1 MMKPQIITFLTS
13 KGGAGRTTAV
23 MAIASAIVETGKYR
37 PLVIDASREVLGPR
51 REPTLSIW
59 HRVMQ
64 RCGVS
69 KDQLGYRQVK
79 THEELSCIISAESEK
94 RLLARSPILIDTSAR
109 LDDLDLAATDHADV
123 IISPFMDAL
132 TAQRIS
138 VALDPLDIRKPIYGL
153 RCGHALEESE
163 DRAVSAA
170 FSAGRLFQ
178 HGLPDSDILSEI
190 SIGGHIPDMCL
201 KRSLEH
207 AHEPLTSEVR
217 RTAIREANAM
227 RAELKRLENEV
238 MLALDGYELR
248 PRNPRP
254 RRHPLPLHK
263 LATHLTI

>member
-1 MMKPQIITFLTS
+1 MKPQIITFLAP

-23 MAIASAIVETGKYR
+23 MALASAIVETGNFR
-37 PLVIDASREVLGPR
+37 PLVIDASREVHGGR

-69 KDQLGYRQVK
+69 KDQIGFRQVR
-79 THEELSCIISAESEK
+79 THEELSRIISAETEK
-94 RLLARSPILIDTSAR
+94 PLLARSPILIDTSAR
-109 LDDLDLAATDHADV
+109 LDDLDLAAADHADV

-138 VALDPLDIRKPIYGL
+138 VALDPLDIKKPIFGL

-163 DRAVSAA
+163 DSAVSAA

-178 HGLPDSDILSEI
+178 HGMPNSDILSEI

-201 KRSLEH
+201 KRSVEH
-207 AHEPLTSEVR
+207 AHEPLMSEVR
-217 RTAIREANAM
+217 RTATREIIAM
-227 RAELKRLENEV
+227 QSKLRQLENEV

-248 PRNPRP
+248 PWNPRP